1 MMPLRFPREASL
13 KLLLVF
19 NPMAAAGRAARLLP
33 GVLSA
38 LEAFARVEVIE
49 TRWAGD
55 AIQRVAQAD
64 LSAYDALL
72 AAGGDGTL
80 FEVLN
85 GLYQQ
90 DKANRIPLGL
100 VPAGTGNAFARDL
113 DLMPGD
119 WKKGVGLVQ
128 AGRLRAV
135 DVGRVKTPS
144 ETYFFLNIVGAG
156 LPVDA
161 TKTAGNLKLIGNAA
175 YTVATLWQAMKLKSY
190 PLRIEIDGKIIE
202 QDSMFVEISNTRFT
216 GTSFLIAPDA
226 VLDDGFFDVI
236 LLDRLSRRRLLRL
249 FPTIYSGRH
258 VLYDEIRT
266 FRAKEIRIMAPA
278 DMALAQDG
286 ESRGCTPATITCLH
300 RDLQVFSP

>member
-113 DLMPGD
+113 DLMPG
-119 WKKGVGLVQ
+119 
-128 AGRLRAV
+128 
-135 DVGRVKTPS
+135 
-144 ETYFFLNIVGAG
+144 
-156 LPVDA
+156 
-161 TKTAGNLKLIGNAA
+161 
-175 YTVATLWQAMKLKSY
+175 
-190 PLRIEIDGKIIE
+190 
-202 QDSMFVEISNTRFT
+202 
-216 GTSFLIAPDA
+216 
-226 VLDDGFFDVI
+226 
-236 LLDRLSRRRLLRL
+236 
-249 FPTIYSGRH
+249 
-258 VLYDEIRT
+258 
-266 FRAKEIRIMAPA
+266 
-278 DMALAQDG
+278 
-286 ESRGCTPATITCLH
+286 
-300 RDLQVFSP
+300 